1 MWRRTFLC
9 WCFILNVIEMLY
21 AYVDSVLLSSSL
33 HCLDFI
39 GCVSDWEMLMCIHMR
54 SACVISECWCWCWRC
69 CRTGT
74 VTITSS
80 IWLAFGVERTFVGW
94 LCLFGLLLLLT
105 HCFFLLLV
113 CVHSAPFKKLKL
125 IRMSGDQMFD
135 VYYVSACLSFGM
147 WVCVC
152 ERVFHFL
159 FGMYRCVSFFRS
171 TRSINIAWNI
181 QTISVKWTQCQSAW
195 QVNKYLS
202 SK

>member
-33 HCLDFI
+33 DCLDFI

-147 WVCVC
+147 FVCVC
-152 ERVFHFL
+152 ESFSFSIRHVSMCVFFPFHAFNQ
-159 FGMYRCVSFFRS
+159 Y
-171 TRSINIAWNI
+171 
-181 QTISVKWTQCQSAW
+181 SVEYSNNQRQMNSMSECLTSE
-195 QVNKYLS
+195 
-202 SK
+202 